1 MSQKTLAIIGVI
13 AAIVIGAVVVASTYV
28 LGGGDIGLAAS
39 SPDFA
44 TAEALYH
51 QGRPEAALIHYE
63 KALGQNPGNPEI
75 LNGMGISY
83 LAMGRYDD
91 AIVHLEE
98 AYVAEPDDLVITYN
112 LAVSLAEAGWYL
124 DAHDILDRG
133 LAIDPTNY
141 MLLEY
146 KSLLYTGN
154 GEHEVALPYYDRALA
169 VQESHFLM
177 LGKAYSLF
185 QLDQDRAAYT
195 YIDRVLAADP
205 SNELAIYMREAAG
218 FEMLLEGLLAD

>member
-1 MSQKTLAIIGVI
+1 MFKVIIGVI
-13 AAIVIGAVVVASTYV
+13 AAITIGAAVEPSTYV
-28 LGGGDIGLAAS
+28 LGGDIGLATT

-44 TAEALYH
+44 TAEALYL
-51 QGRPEAALIHYE
+51 QGRPEAALVHYE
-63 KALGQNPGNPEI
+63 KALGQNPGHPEI

-83 LAMGRYDD
+83 LAMCRYDD

-133 LAIDPTNY
+133 LAIDPSNY

-154 GEHEVALPYYDRALA
+154 GEHEVALPAMTEPRA
-169 VQESHFLM
+169 SRN
-177 LGKAYSLF
+177 S
-185 QLDQDRAAYT
+185 T
-195 YIDRVLAADP
+195 I
-205 SNELAIYMREAAG
+205 
-218 FEMLLEGLLAD
+218 